1 MTATPTALKDSKIY
15 SEIAR
20 RGLTQRCRPFSPDV
34 MALYT
39 QQPSYSTPILA
50 GILGRVTF
58 AGIGFEWFQSAT
70 RANSVYYPPRDV
82 K

>member
-39 QQPSYSTPILA
+39 TTKLLY
-50 GILGRVTF
+50 
-58 AGIGFEWFQSAT
+58 
-70 RANSVYYPPRDV
+70 ANPGWYTGTGDFRGYRF
-82 K
+82 